1 MRYAILSD
9 VHANLAALD
18 RVLAV
23 AKSLHL
29 DRVISLGDLVGFH
42 SRPNDCVARLQAH
55 GAVCVQGNHDIV
67 ALGRAEPERFGER
80 ARAAI
85 LWTRE
90 RLTPES
96 RLYLESL
103 PERAVVDEA
112 FVICHGSLRSPHEYV
127 KTPEAI
133 EQMFGDLARE
143 YPAHRLCFYGHTH
156 RPVIHVSGSPDG
168 QSPPGR
174 LKIHPDRVYLVN
186 PGSVGEPRDGDWRAS
201 FVLYDSDAGEIA
213 FHRVRYN
220 AAATL
225 WRTRVS
231 GIPVPRRRLL
241 AESIRALIPKGT

>member
-23 AKSLHL
+23 AESLRV
-29 DRVISLGDLVGFH
+29 DRVVSLGDLVGFH
-42 SRPNDCVARLQAH
+42 SRPNDCVALLKAH
-55 GAVCVQGNHDIV
+55 GAVCVLGNHDLV
-67 ALGRAEPERFGER
+67 ALGCAEPERFGRR
-80 ARAAI
+80 ALAAI

-103 PERAVVDEA
+103 PERAIVDGA

-127 KTPEAI
+127 KTPEAVG
-133 EQMFGDLARE
+133 QMFGDLARD
-143 YPAHRLCFYGHTH
+143 YVPHRLCFYGHTH
-156 RPVIHVSGSPDG
+156 QPVVHVGGSPASL
-168 QSPPGR
+168 SPPER
-174 LKIHPDRVYLVN
+174 LRVHPDRVYLVN

-201 FVLYDSDAGEIA
+201 FVLYDSDASEIA

-225 WRTRVS
+225 WHTRVS

-241 AESIRALIPKGT
+241 AESVRALIPPVT